1 MHLTGCPVHPVL
13 SCPFCLSWEPS
24 PPPGP
29 RRIGSECAAPF
40 CAQAWGG
47 RALFPR
53 AWDKC
58 NYGPWRLQPRTH
70 IPARLPQRPP
80 HLASPR
86 ADGKQR
92 SWGAPRGRGATQTPA
107 GTSKEDALRPAHL
120 SQHPLLLQPMG
131 PAESSEHPRPCRATG
146 RARGLSA
153 ARQSSREPAPATS
166 RAAQAARQSGSAE
179 QLASARGSRCPAFPR
194 AKRGT
199 D

>member
-120 SQHPLLLQPMG
+120 SQHPWGQLSPRSIPVPAEPPAGPGGYQQPGRAAGSRLLLPHG
-131 PAESSEHPRPCRATG
+131 LHKLLARAALRSSWPRRG
-146 RARGLSA
+146 ARA
-153 ARQSSREPAPATS
+153 ARPSPAPNVGRIKA
-166 RAAQAARQSGSAE
+166 
-179 QLASARGSRCPAFPR
+179 
-194 AKRGT
+194 
-199 D
+199 